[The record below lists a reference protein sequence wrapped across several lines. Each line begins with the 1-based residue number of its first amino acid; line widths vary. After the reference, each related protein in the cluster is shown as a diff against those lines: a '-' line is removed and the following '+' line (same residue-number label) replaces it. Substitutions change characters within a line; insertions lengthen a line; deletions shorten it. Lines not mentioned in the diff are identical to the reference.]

1 MTPLDDIIHLLHEH
15 CGFGKEHVTVSTIR
29 RMAESRALSLNAYRD
44 ALRDIPQELEALTE
58 ALVVPET
65 YFFRHP
71 ESFAAMR
78 EWIAHLPRRPVRILS
93 IACSTGEEPYSI
105 VMSLLQNG
113 LTEEDFSVEAW
124 DLSTHAISYAKRG
137 TFSANSFR
145 GADLSW
151 RDDFFRPAGQTW
163 QISDQIKRL
172 VSFRCGNIF
181 ELRAASAFD
190 IIFCR
195 NVLIYFS
202 ETRQRQALHAISRA
216 LAADGILFLGPAE
229 PPSLPAAEW
238 RMTPFSMSF
247 SCMKRPHAPARVRPA
262 EVRIKPVPAPVKRK
276 PVPSP
281 TPPRPLAQTVPVDL
295 LEQAHALADRGKLPE
310 ARKILLQAIAA
321 NPENPNAHCLMGIV
335 EEAAG
340 ETSQAEASYRKAIYL
355 DPSQL
360 EALQHMVL
368 LLERQGR
375 KQAAEQW
382 RRRANKHASP

>member
-15 CGFGKEHVTVSTIR
+15 CGFGKDHVSESTIR
-29 RMAESRALSLNAYRD
+29 RMAESRALSLGGYRD
-44 ALRDIPQELEALTE
+44 SLRNTPQELDALTE

-78 EWIAHLPRRPVRILS
+78 EWITNLPRRPVRILS

-105 VMSLLQNG
+105 VMSLLQAG
-113 LTEEDFSVEAW
+113 LAEGDFSVEAW
-124 DLSTHAISYAKRG
+124 DLSTHAISSATRG

-151 RDDFFRPAGQTW
+151 REDFFTPLENAW
-163 QISDQIKRL
+163 KISSQVKRL
-172 VSFRCGNIF
+172 VNFRCGNIF
-181 ELRAASAFD
+181 ELHAVSAFD

-202 ETRQRQALHAISRA
+202 EARQRQALHAISRA
-216 LAADGILFLGPAE
+216 LADDGLLFLGPAE
-229 PPSLPAAEW
+229 PPSLPATEW

-247 SCMKRPHAPARVRPA
+247 SCVKRPHAPAQVRPVEIRA
-262 EVRIKPVPAPVKRK
+262 KLRPGPVRRTPPPPPA
-276 PVPSP
+276 
-281 TPPRPLAQTVPVDL
+281 PPRPPAQSVPVDL

-310 ARKILLQAIAA
+310 AKKILQQAIAA
-321 NPENPNAHCLMGIV
+321 NPENSNAHCLMGIV